1 MTGGRAILGLTAV
14 AAATAALAVGSSPAA
29 TVSIGPYPG
38 LGGCPVFP
46 DPPASIPPTAA
57 SLAHEDAWNQDI
69 SRAPVARNSAAI
81 IRYINSHGADELHP
95 DFGSPR
101 PYGIPYVVV
110 GAGQRDVPINYT
122 AFGDESDKGPFPIP
136 GDAPVEGGSRSD
148 GDRHVLAVDTSDC
161 MLYELYRGFFIGR
174 GGGHWNA
181 DSGAKWDL
189 RSADRRP
196 DGLTSA
202 DAAGLPIFAGLVR
215 VDEVQRGHV
224 DHAIRV
230 TFDSTRDAWVHP
242 GSHCAGDTS
251 NPSAPPMGLRLRLK
265 PSFGLGRF
273 SGPAKVIARAM
284 KQYGFITADNGSNW
298 YFGGTPDKRWNDE
311 NLNQLKTIPG
321 SAFQVVKSAA
331 KVHLC

>member
-14 AAATAALAVGSSPAA
+14 AAATAALAVGGSPAA

-122 AFGDESDKGPFPIP
+122 AFGDESD
-136 GDAPVEGGSRSD
+136 SRW
-148 GDRHVLAVDTSDC
+148 L
-161 MLYELYRGFFIGR
+161 
-174 GGGHWNA
+174 
-181 DSGAKWDL
+181 
-189 RSADRRP
+189 
-196 DGLTSA
+196 
-202 DAAGLPIFAGLVR
+202 
-215 VDEVQRGHV
+215 
-224 DHAIRV
+224 
-230 TFDSTRDAWVHP
+230 
-242 GSHCAGDTS
+242 
-251 NPSAPPMGLRLRLK
+251 
-265 PSFGLGRF
+265 
-273 SGPAKVIARAM
+273 
-284 KQYGFITADNGSNW
+284 
-298 YFGGTPDKRWNDE
+298 
-311 NLNQLKTIPG
+311 
-321 SAFQVVKSAA
+321 
-331 KVHLC
+331 